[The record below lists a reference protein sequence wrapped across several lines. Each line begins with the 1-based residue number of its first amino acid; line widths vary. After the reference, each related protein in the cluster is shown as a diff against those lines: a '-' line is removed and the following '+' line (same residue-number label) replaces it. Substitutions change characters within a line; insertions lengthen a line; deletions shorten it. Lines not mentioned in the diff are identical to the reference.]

1 VLKMKN
7 INFLSCKLV
16 KEKTTRYD
24 VNNTLTSP
32 ETAYKFIERVCELS
46 SEPEENLMMLTLN
59 TKNTVT
65 GVFTVSKGSLNS
77 SIVHPREVYKRA
89 LLNNANSIMI
99 FHNHPSGDPAPSKD
113 DIAITKRLEEV
124 GKIIGIKLLDH
135 LIIGDERF
143 TSLKEGG
150 IL

>member
-1 VLKMKN
+1 MKN

-32 ETAYKFIERVCELS
+32 EIAYKFIERVCELS

-65 GVFTVSKGSLNS
+65 GVFTVSKGSLNN

-99 FHNHPSGDPAPSKD
+99 FHNHPSGDPAPSRE
-113 DIAITKRLEEV
+113 DIAITKRLEEA

-143 TSLKEGG
+143 TSLREKGEM
-150 IL
+150 

>member
-1 VLKMKN
+1 MKN

>member
-1 VLKMKN
+1 MKN

-16 KEKTTRYD
+16 KEKTIRYD
-24 VNNTLTSP
+24 VNSTLTSP
-32 ETAYKFIERVCELS
+32 ETAYKFIECVCELS

-99 FHNHPSGDPAPSKD
+99 FHNHPSGDPAPSKE
-113 DIAITKRLEEV
+113 DIAITKRMEEA

-143 TSLKEGG
+143 TSLRGKGEM
-150 IL
+150 

>member
-1 VLKMKN
+1 MKN

-32 ETAYKFIERVCELS
+32 ETAYKFIECVCELS
-46 SEPEENLMMLTLN
+46 SEPEENLMMLTLS

-77 SIVHPREVYKRA
+77 SLVHPREVYKRA

-99 FHNHPSGDPAPSKD
+99 FHNHPSGDPAPSRE
-113 DIAITKRLEEV
+113 DIAITKRLEEA

-143 TSLKEGG
+143 TSLREKGEM
-150 IL
+150 

>member
-1 VLKMKN
+1 MRN

-24 VNNTLTSP
+24 VNSTLTSP
-32 ETAYKFIERVCELS
+32 ENAYKFIECVCELS

-99 FHNHPSGDPAPSKD
+99 FHNHPSGDPAPSRE
-113 DIAITKRLEEV
+113 DIAITKRLEEA

-143 TSLKEGG
+143 TSLREKGEM
-150 IL
+150 

>member
-1 VLKMKN
+1 MRN

-32 ETAYKFIERVCELS
+32 ETAYKFIECVCELS
-46 SEPEENLMMLTLN
+46 SEPEENLMMLTLS

-77 SIVHPREVYKRA
+77 SLVHPREVYKRA

-113 DIAITKRLEEV
+113 DIAITKRLEEA

-143 TSLKEGG
+143 TSLKERG

>member
-32 ETAYKFIERVCELS
+32 ETAYKFIECVCELS
-46 SEPEENLMMLTLN
+46 SEPEENLMMLTLS

-77 SIVHPREVYKRA
+77 SLVHPREVYKRA

-113 DIAITKRLEEV
+113 DIAITKRLEEA

-143 TSLKEGG
+143 TSLKKRG

>member
-1 VLKMKN
+1 MKN

-32 ETAYKFIERVCELS
+32 ETAYKFIECVCELS
-46 SEPEENLMMLTLN
+46 SEPEENLMMLTLS

-65 GVFTVSKGSLNS
+65 GVFTVSKGSLNN

-99 FHNHPSGDPAPSKD
+99 FHNHPSGDPAPSRE
-113 DIAITKRLEEV
+113 DIAITKRLEEA

-143 TSLKEGG
+143 TSLREKGEM
-150 IL
+150 

>member
-1 VLKMKN
+1 MRN